1 MPPPPGPPPLANPP
15 RLAWIASVEDVPFM
29 PCMAAIMAAGFIM
42 PPPPPRTPPPPT
54 AGPVGGRASRFKF
67 PVNPVI
73 PPARP
78 AYPFAA
84 MCAAICITSAF
95 MLCAGAEGGG
105 GGGARVRGGGK
116 GIAAGPPA
124 RAPPPPLHPA
134 TPARPGDMLAPPRP
148 GRPKPRPAFP
158 LPFCI
163 AVDGTRALAAVAGD
177 DFDSTAKRHLQAPRL
192 PVGDCPWRCVARTDG
207 ISGGAVWSHS
217 TPGLSRHS
225 GHV

>member
-54 AGPVGGRASRFKF
+54 AGPIGGCASRVKLPF
-67 PVNPVI
+67 I
-73 PPARP
+73 PPPRP

-124 RAPPPPLHPA
+124 LAPPP
-134 TPARPGDMLAPPRP
+134 TPPSHTRQAWRHAGAAPPWTPETTARIP
-148 GRPKPRPAFP
+148 SPLLHRRRWNEGAGGGGGRRF
-158 LPFCI
+158 
-163 AVDGTRALAAVAGD
+163 
-177 DFDSTAKRHLQAPRL
+177 
-192 PVGDCPWRCVARTDG
+192 
-207 ISGGAVWSHS
+207 
-217 TPGLSRHS
+217 
-225 GHV
+225 

>member
-1 MPPPPGPPPLANPP
+1 MPLPPGPPRLANPP
-15 RLAWIASVEDVPFM
+15 RLAWIPSTEGAPFM
-29 PCMAAIMAAGFIM
+29 PCIAAIMAAGFIM

-54 AGPVGGRASRFKF
+54 AGPIGGCASRVKLPF
-67 PVNPVI
+67 I
-73 PPARP
+73 PPPRP

-158 LPFCI
+158 LPLCI
-163 AVDGTRALAAVAGD
+163 SANNTGSGGNSKALFAPQTPRGTATAA
-177 DFDSTAKRHLQAPRL
+177 
-192 PVGDCPWRCVARTDG
+192 WRGVARTDG

-217 TPGLSRHS
+217 TPGLSRLS

>member
-1 MPPPPGPPPLANPP
+1 MPLPPGPPCLANPP
-15 RLAWIASVEDVPFM
+15 RLAWIPSTEGAPFM
-29 PCMAAIMAAGFIM
+29 PCIAAIMAAGFIM

-78 AYPFAA
+78 AYPFTA

-163 AVDGTRALAAVAGD
+163 AGDAEVAGD

-192 PVGDCPWRCVARTDG
+192 PATAP
-207 ISGGAVWSHS
+207 GGAWHERTAS
-217 TPGLSRHS
+217 PAGQS
-225 GHV
+225 GRTAPRD